1 MSADLRGPEL
11 RRSAL
16 RGMSEAVMR
25 LGVTARHVIFGH
37 SHRAG
42 PLPGGRRL
50 RVARPGGPRLHNG
63 GCWMYETHFLGG
75 PDPRASPYWPG
86 GLTVVDDDG
95 PPRLERL
102 LESVPRLTCAAT
114 DS

>member
-1 MSADLRGPEL
+1 
-11 RRSAL
+11 
-16 RGMSEAVMR
+16 
-25 LGVTARHVIFGH
+25 VIFGH

-42 PLPGGRRL
+42 PLPGDD
-50 RVARPGGPRLHNG
+50 VSEWHVPGGQGLHNG

-86 GLTVVDDDG
+86 GITVLDDEG

-102 LESVPRLTCAAT
+102 LDGVPAA
-114 DS
+114 DLRGSE